1 MNILAVSAVL
11 IGALTSSACTTL
23 SPTEAALEEL
33 QRQLMSGELLQP
45 GDRVRLVT
53 SDETVYEFRVETID
67 LEQGIVVGRDEHV
80 PIADIVALE
89 TREVSVGRTALLAG
103 GVAYSVAAIVLI
115 ALAPALILGGA

>member
-33 QRQLMSGELLQP
+33 QRQLMSGELLQR